1 MNMMFFPLLMI
12 CAALAHAFYAASAAG
27 LFQ

>member
-1 MNMMFFPLLMI
+1 MNMLFFPAIII
-12 CAALAHAFYAASAAG
+12 CAALARAFYAASAAG